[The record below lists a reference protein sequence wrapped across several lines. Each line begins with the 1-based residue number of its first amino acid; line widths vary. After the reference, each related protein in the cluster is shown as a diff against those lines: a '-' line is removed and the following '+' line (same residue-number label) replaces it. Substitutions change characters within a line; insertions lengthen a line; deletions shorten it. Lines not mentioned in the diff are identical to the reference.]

1 MKVIKFGG
9 RSLANGEGIK
19 NTLRIIKEKV
29 ADGEVITVVVSARG
43 NATDELESILE
54 KAAKGES
61 YQEDW
66 EVFMDYQQDGFEVDF
81 KEEFLVLEKL
91 FEGVA
96 LLGDYS
102 KKIKDQVLAQGEVL
116 SAKLVTQILRNNGI
130 PAHFTDSRLLIKTDA
145 KFGDA
150 QPLVHYLEKIY

>member
-9 RSLANGEGIK
+9 QSLANGEGIK

-102 KKIKDQVLAQGEVL
+102 KKIKD
-116 SAKLVTQILRNNGI
+116 
-130 PAHFTDSRLLIKTDA
+130 
-145 KFGDA
+145 
-150 QPLVHYLEKIY
+150 

>member
-130 PAHFTDSRLLIKTDA
+130 PAHLQIVVYLLKLMH
-145 KFGDA
+145 KFET
-150 QPLVHYLEKIY
+150 PNH

>member
-116 SAKLVTQILRNNGI
+116 SAKLVTQILRNKWDSSS
-130 PAHFTDSRLLIKTDA
+130 FTDSRL
-145 KFGDA
+145 
-150 QPLVHYLEKIY
+150 HY